1 MVLIRTNQKIELI
14 MDVASTVAKDKR
26 VEIAIHHWAPR
37 FVSSG
42 VPLTDFEEVTA
53 GISRWDDW
61 CTAWSAR
68 AAIHEALGRQALAE
82 GFKLSAGE
90 HLNRA
95 AMLYHFGKFMFVHDL
110 DQMKRAHRKVIE
122 CRGLA
127 LPLLPFPG
135 ERVEIPYLGKT
146 LAGTLRK
153 PAGGEEGM
161 RPSVARPPVVVMCM
175 GLDSTKEEM
184 DVYEGIFLARGMATL
199 AFDGPGQGEAEYD
212 IPIRGDYEVA
222 VKAVVDYIGTRPD
235 LDAKRV
241 GLWGVSLGGYY
252 AARAAAFEKRAQ
264 ACISLSGPYNWVET
278 FDGRNELSREAFR
291 VRSHSKTMEAA
302 REVAKTLTLEGVAKR
317 ITCPIYVVGGELD
330 NLTPPHNAQRIASEV
345 SGPCELL
352 IVKGGNHVAN
362 NRRYMFQ
369 TQTADWMAQR
379 LGLPKR

>member
-1 MVLIRTNQKIELI
+1 MGTAPK
-14 MDVASTVAKDKR
+14 TTKDKR

-37 FVSSG
+37 FVASG

-53 GISRWDDW
+53 GISRWDEW
-61 CTAWSAR
+61 CAAWSAR
-68 AAIHEALGRQALAE
+68 AAIHEEIGRKALAD

-90 HLNRA
+90 HLTRA
-95 AMLYHFGKFMFVHDL
+95 AVLYHFGKFMFVHDIA
-110 DQMKRAHRKVIE
+110 QMKAAHAKVIE
-122 CRGLA
+122 CRNLA
-127 LPLLPFPG
+127 LPLLAIPG
-135 ERVEIPYLGKT
+135 ERVEIPYLGKR

-153 PAGGEEGM
+153 PAGQE
-161 RPSVARPPVVVMCM
+161 RPAVARPPVVVMCV

-184 DVYEGIFLARGMATL
+184 DVYEGAFLARGMATL
-199 AFDGPGQGEAEYD
+199 SFDGPGQGEAEYD

-222 VKAVVDYIGTRPD
+222 VKAVVDYIEARKD
-235 LDAKRV
+235 LDAGRV

-252 AARAAAFEKRAQ
+252 SARAAAFEKRVK

-291 VRSHSKTMEAA
+291 VRSHSKTMEEA
-302 REVAKTLTLEGVAKR
+302 REAAKTLTLQGVAKN
-317 ITCPIYVVGGELD
+317 ITCPIFIVGGELD

-345 SGPCELL
+345 AGPCKLL

-369 TQTADWMAQR
+369 TQSADWMAQQ
-379 LGLPKR
+379 LGVAKS

>member
-1 MVLIRTNQKIELI
+1 
-14 MDVASTVAKDKR
+14 MDTAAKTAKDKR

-53 GISRWDDW
+53 SLVRWEDW
-61 CTAWSAR
+61 CEAWSAR
-68 AAIHEALGRQALAE
+68 AAVHEGIGREALAQ
-82 GFKLSAGE
+82 GFRVSAGE
-90 HLNRA
+90 HLTRA
-95 AMLYHFGKFMFVHDL
+95 AILYHFGKFMFVHDIP
-110 DQMKRAHRKVIE
+110 QMKRAHAKVIE

-127 LPLLPFPG
+127 LPLVRYPG
-135 ERVEIPYLGKT
+135 ERVEMPYQGRK

-153 PAGGEEGM
+153 PEG
-161 RPSVARPPVVVMCM
+161 SGKPPVVVMCV

-222 VKAVVDYIGTRPD
+222 VKAVVDYIETRPD

-252 AARAAAFEKRAQ
+252 SARAAAFEKRVK
-264 ACISLSGPYNWVET
+264 ACISLSGPYNWVDT

-291 VRSHSKTMEAA
+291 VRSHAKTMDEA
-302 REVAKTLTLEGVAKR
+302 REVAKTLTLEGVAKN
-317 ITCPIYVVGGELD
+317 ISCPIYVVGGELD
-330 NLTPPHNAQRIASEV
+330 GLTPPHNAKRIAAEV
-345 SGPCELL
+345 GGPCELL

-369 TQTADWMAQR
+369 TQTADWMGQR
-379 LGLPKR
+379 LGVPKR

>member
-1 MVLIRTNQKIELI
+1 
-14 MDVASTVAKDKR
+14 MDSAPKPAKDKR

-42 VPLTDFEEVTA
+42 VPLTDFEEVTD
-53 GISRWDDW
+53 GITRWDEW
-61 CTAWSAR
+61 CAAWSAR
-68 AAIHEALGRQALAE
+68 AAVHEGIGREALAAGHR
-82 GFKLSAGE
+82 LSAGE
-90 HLNRA
+90 HLTRA
-95 AMLYHFGKFMFVHDL
+95 AICYHFGKFMFVHDL
-110 DQMKRAHRKVIE
+110 AQMKRAHRKVVE
-122 CRGLA
+122 CRELA
-127 LPLLPFPG
+127 LQHLRFPG
-135 ERVEIPYLGKT
+135 ERVEIPYEGRR

-153 PAGGEEGM
+153 PAADG
-161 RPSVARPPVVVMCM
+161 RHPVVVMCV

-222 VKAVVDYIGTRPD
+222 VRAVVDYVESRAD
-235 LDAKRV
+235 LDGKRV

-252 AARAAAFEKRAQ
+252 SARAAAFEKRVK

-302 REVAKTLTLEGVAKR
+302 REVAKTLTLEGVAKN
-317 ITCPIYVVGGELD
+317 ITCPIFVVGGELD
-330 NLTPPHNAQRIASEV
+330 QLTPPHNAKRIAAEV

-352 IVKGGNHVAN
+352 VVEGGNHVAN

-369 TQTADWMAQR
+369 LRTADWMAER
-379 LGLPKR
+379 LGVPKR